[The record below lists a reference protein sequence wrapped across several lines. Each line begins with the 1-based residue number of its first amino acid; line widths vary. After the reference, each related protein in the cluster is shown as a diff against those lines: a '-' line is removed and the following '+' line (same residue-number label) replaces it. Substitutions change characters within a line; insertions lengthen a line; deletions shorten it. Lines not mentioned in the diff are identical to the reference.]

1 MQEPGSHTHSSLS
14 FCPAFICASSISG
27 QSLIR
32 YFRHVLGIRL
42 WIGLGIR
49 SRLLSSILILI
60 CANQV
65 DVVRISILL
74 FLYHAS
80 LRFVSKCPLMSFG
93 SLLPSRER
101 PHTWTDGRTPDRR
114 SIRTGDDD
122 GKDGDWK
129 SILDRLR
136 IPDCIQSFI

>member
-32 YFRHVLGIRL
+32 YFRHVLGIRQ

-65 DVVRISILL
+65 DVVRISIFL

-80 LRFVSKCPLMSFG
+80 LRFVSKCPLMSFVVAFPRATTY
-93 SLLPSRER
+93 L
-101 PHTWTDGRTPDRR
+101 DGRTPDRR

-122 GKDGDWK
+122 GKDGDWE